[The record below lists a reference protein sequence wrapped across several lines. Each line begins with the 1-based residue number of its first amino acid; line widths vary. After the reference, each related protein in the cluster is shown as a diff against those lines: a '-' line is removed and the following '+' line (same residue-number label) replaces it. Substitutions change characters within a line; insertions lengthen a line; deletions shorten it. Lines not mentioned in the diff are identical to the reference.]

1 MDTAANDKSALRNVI
16 LLKRIKMSFEDVF
29 RISSIIQKR
38 FLRLNSYKTFKK
50 LALYASF
57 KNEVLTDSIMNHAI
71 ANGKNVYFPKVVNEY
86 KGHRGLKFVEVK
98 GKNDFEPG
106 SYDIHEPVG
115 KCDMPDI
122 KKFDTVV
129 VPGIAFDISG
139 SRLGYGKGY
148 YDKVLFGLKGYAILI
163 GLAFDFQVVKTLSTE
178 SHDVSMDM
186 IITERRIIRTGNNFR
201 L

>member
-1 MDTAANDKSALRNVI
+1 MDTAVKDKSALRNVI
-16 LLKRIKMSFEDVF
+16 LDKRIKMPFEDVF

-38 FLRLNSYKTFKK
+38 ILRLNSYKTSKK

-86 KGHRGLKFVEVK
+86 KGEYKGHRGLKFVEVK

-122 KKFDTVV
+122 KEFDTVV

-178 SHDVSMDM
+178 THDVSMDV
-186 IITERRIIRTGNNFR
+186 IVTEKRVIVI
-201 L
+201 